1 MLSEDQ
7 EKARISIPNP
17 LSCLVVL
24 ANRPN
29 FIVIVAGGLQYTVF
43 GCLAASLSAQMIVL
57 YSLDYLAAGLVYLP
71 SGISGILAAYLTG
84 KLLDYEY
91 RRTAQKY
98 GLTVSK
104 STNEITDFPIEE
116 VRLHSVFYFITIST
130 IATVAYGWTLQA
142 RTHIA
147 APIVMQ
153 FITGGASV
161 AIFVICGGLLTDL
174 NPDRS
179 ATVQASYNL
188 IRCAL
193 GGAGVAVLQAI
204 SDTVGA
210 GWCFTIYAAFSALCL
225 PLLLLLKQRGHLWR
239 KTER

>member
-1 MLSEDQ
+1 
-7 EKARISIPNP
+7 
-17 LSCLVVL
+17 
-24 ANRPN
+24 
-29 FIVIVAGGLQYTVF
+29 
-43 GCLAASLSAQMIVL
+43 MIVT
-57 YSLDYLAAGLVYLP
+57 YSIDYLTAGLVYLP

-104 STNEITDFPIEE
+104 STNEITNFPIEE
-116 VRLHSVFYFITIST
+116 ARLHSVFYFITIST
-130 IATVAYGWTLQA
+130 IATVGYGWTLQA

-153 FITGGASV
+153 SITGGTPV

-193 GGAGVAVLQAI
+193 GGAGVAIIQ
-204 SDTVGA
+204 
-210 GWCFTIYAAFSALCL
+210 
-225 PLLLLLKQRGHLWR
+225 
-239 KTER
+239 